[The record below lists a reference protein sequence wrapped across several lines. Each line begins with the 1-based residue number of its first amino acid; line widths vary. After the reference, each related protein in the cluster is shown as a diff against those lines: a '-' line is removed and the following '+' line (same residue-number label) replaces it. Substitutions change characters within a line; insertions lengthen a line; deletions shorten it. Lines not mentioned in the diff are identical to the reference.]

1 MNLELRSTVG
11 FGRNLFEVGFS
22 RGHSKVLIPIFYENI
37 PSLIII
43 EYFFISTI
51 KIINLIFNSFCPT
64 FFMGEQVH
72 NTSMGIKNISSYRKT
87 KIRNNLAKKDKFYCL
102 R

>member
-43 EYFFISTI
+43 EYFFI
-51 KIINLIFNSFCPT
+51 KHY
-64 FFMGEQVH
+64 QDH
-72 NTSMGIKNISSYRKT
+72 
-87 KIRNNLAKKDKFYCL
+87 
-102 R
+102 